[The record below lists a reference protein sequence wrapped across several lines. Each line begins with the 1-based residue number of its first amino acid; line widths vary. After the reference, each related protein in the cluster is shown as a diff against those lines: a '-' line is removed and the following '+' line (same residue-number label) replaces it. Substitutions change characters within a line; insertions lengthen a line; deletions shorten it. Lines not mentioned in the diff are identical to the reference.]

1 MNGYILESRTI
12 LESDIWKKPPMYFK
26 VWHYLLMN
34 AQHTNYRNLK
44 RGQLFTSIDQIREA
58 CSYYVGYR
66 KVKPSRK
73 EIYGILEWLR
83 NPHEGDNEGNDEGRM
98 IVTMKVTHG
107 MVISI
112 VNYGVFQDPKF
123 YEGNN
128 EGRTKVTTKRT
139 RRSSEGNNTNK
150 NDKKKNKNE
159 KILSAGAQ
167 KKIPPARSDVEEYC
181 RQKNY
186 HIDLTEF
193 FSYYDLHDWTLGN
206 GRKIT
211 NWTAAVDYWS
221 NKGKKLET
229 NEQTD
234 MPYYQEFDNV
244 EFPVVSNIPFENGL
258 ASEVIRRKREKV
270 SK

>member
-1 MNGYILESRTI
+1 MSDNGWIKLHRKIKDNWIWEDPAMFQAWI
-12 LESDIWKKPPMYFK
+12 DI
-26 VWHYLLMN
+26 LLMVN
-34 AQHTNYRNLK
+34 HQDKKIKVN
-44 RGQLFTSIDQIREA
+44 GQLTTIRRGEKLTSILKLAERW
-58 CSYYVGYR
+58 GW
-66 KVKPSRK
+66 SRK
-73 EIYGILEWLR
+73 RVMRFLDLLEEDGMCTTIRTPNGTTL
-83 NPHEGDNEGNDEGRM
+83 
-98 IVTMKVTHG
+98 KV
-107 MVISI
+107 S
-112 VNYGVFQDPKF
+112 NYAEYQGFHSVK
-123 YEGNN
+123 G
-128 EGRTKVTTKRT
+128 TTKGT
-139 RRSSEGNNTNK
+139 TNGTADDTTVDTPLDTQTIMNNKSSNNVN
-150 NDKKKNKNE
+150 NF
-159 KILSAGAQ
+159 LSAAAQ

>member
-1 MNGYILESRTI
+1 MSDNGWIKLHRKIKDNWIWEDPAMFQAWI
-12 LESDIWKKPPMYFK
+12 DI
-26 VWHYLLMN
+26 LLMVN
-34 AQHTNYRNLK
+34 HQDKKIKVN
-44 RGQLFTSIDQIREA
+44 GQLTTIRRGEKLTSILKLAERW
-58 CSYYVGYR
+58 GW
-66 KVKPSRK
+66 SRK
-73 EIYGILEWLR
+73 RVMRFLDLLEEDGMCTTIRTPNGTTL
-83 NPHEGDNEGNDEGRM
+83 
-98 IVTMKVTHG
+98 KV
-107 MVISI
+107 S
-112 VNYGVFQDPKF
+112 NYAEYQGFHSVK
-123 YEGNN
+123 G
-128 EGRTKVTTKRT
+128 TTKGT
-139 RRSSEGNNTNK
+139 TKGTADDTTVDTPLDTQTIMNNKSSNNVN
-150 NDKKKNKNE
+150 NFF
-159 KILSAGAQ
+159 SAGAQ
-167 KKIPPARSDVEEYC
+167 KKMPPAKSDVEEYC

-244 EFPVVSNIPFENGL
+244 EFPVASNIPFENGL